1 MISKTGG
8 WKRGT
13 IKFTG
18 EADLEKTG
26 STRINVFCILT
37 NNVECPN
44 CGELKLSHHI
54 CQSCGYYNKK
64 AIISKMNPESD
75 DDSDSDD

>member
-1 MISKTGG
+1 MRRSRDGL
-8 WKRGT
+8 
-13 IKFTG
+13 
-18 EADLEKTG
+18 AV
-26 STRINVFCILT
+26 S

-54 CQSCGYYNKK
+54 CPSCGYYNKK